1 MRALR
6 IASLLTILGIV
17 LLACEPAMP
26 HSNLNLLIKAFSKG
40 SRIPVA
46 FTEDGGDLSPEMEWS
61 GAPSGTQAFAL
72 VVDDPD
78 APVGTWVHWVLY
90 DLPAAIVKL
99 DENQPRGATA
109 GTLSNGAKQGKNSWG
124 RLGWNGPAPP
134 RGKPH
139 RYFFRLYALSA
150 PTGLAPGA
158 DRAALDRAMKGK
170 LLGEAEWMGIYGR

>member
-1 MRALR
+1 MNTLR
-6 IASLLTILGIV
+6 IDPLAPILGIV

-26 HSNLNLLIKAFSKG
+26 HSGLNLTIRAFPKG
-40 SRIPVA
+40 GRIPAA
-46 FTEDGGDLSPEMEWS
+46 FTEDGGDQSPLLEWS
-61 GAPSGTQAFAL
+61 GAPVGTQAFAL

-90 DLPAAIVKL
+90 DLPGSAMKL
-99 DENQPRGATA
+99 DENQPRGPAA
-109 GTLSNGAKQGKNSWG
+109 GTLANGAKQGKNSWG
-124 RLGWNGPAPP
+124 RLGWYGPAPP

-150 PTGLAPGA
+150 STGLQPGA

-170 LLGEAEWMGIYGR
+170 ILGESEWMGIYSR

>member
-6 IASLLTILGIV
+6 MASLAPMLGIV

-26 HSNLNLLIKAFSKG
+26 HSNLNLVLPAFPKG
-40 SRIPVA
+40 GRIPVA
-46 FTEDGGDLSPEMEWS
+46 FTEDGRDISPEIEWS
-61 GAPSGTQAFAL
+61 GAPTGTQAFAL

-90 DLPAAIVKL
+90 DLPGGATKL
-99 DENQPRGATA
+99 DENQPRGAAA
-109 GTLSNGAKQGKNSWG
+109 GALANGAKQGKNSWG

-134 RGKPH
+134 KGKPH
-139 RYFFRLYALSA
+139 RYFFRLYALAS

-158 DRAALDRAMKGK
+158 DRAALDRAMNGK
-170 LLGEAEWMGIYGR
+170 ILGASEWMGTYGR